1 MDQRRNFFTRALSTA
16 VVASTATTANAQRKP
31 YDLQGHRGAR
41 GLAPENTLPA
51 FMRALDLQVTTLEL
65 DTGLTKDDIVVISH
79 DPVLNPDLAR
89 DASGQWVTEKIA
101 IRSLTY
107 AQLSKFDVG
116 RIRPGSRYAETFAQ
130 QQAMDN
136 TGIPT
141 LDTLFEMVRQRGKEK
156 VRFNIETKISPLK
169 PDETASPEAMVR
181 ALLAVIEKN
190 NVASRTTIQS
200 FDWRTL
206 QISQRLAPAI
216 QTAYLTIQQGQL
228 NNTGDVLKGTAS
240 PWTAGLAARDG
251 ESLASLI
258 KRAGGKVWSPFWRDL
273 TQSLIAESH
282 AQGIQVI
289 PWTVNV
295 LADMERLLDWGV
307 DGIITDYPNL
317 LRS

>member
-1 MDQRRNFFTRALSTA
+1 MDQRRNFFTRALGAAVTA
-16 VVASTATTANAQRKP
+16 SATANAQAQRKP

-51 FMRALDLQVTTLEL
+51 FMRALDLGVNTLEL
-65 DTGLTKDDIVVISH
+65 DTGLTKDDVVVISH
-79 DPVLNPDLAR
+79 DPVLNPDLVR
-89 DASGQWVTEKIA
+89 DASGQWVTDKIA

-107 AQLSKFDVG
+107 EQLSKFDVG
-116 RIRPGSRYAETFAQ
+116 RIRPGSRYAETFAK

-156 VRFNIETKISPLK
+156 VRFNIETKLSPLK
-169 PDETASPEAMVR
+169 PEETASPEAMVR

-190 NVASRTTIQS
+190 NVASRVTIQS

-206 QISQRLAPAI
+206 QISQKLAPNI
-216 QTAYLTIQQGQL
+216 PTAYLTIQQGQL
-228 NNTGDVLKGTAS
+228 NNAGDALKGTAS
-240 PWTAGLAARDG
+240 PWTAGLAAREG

-273 TQSLIAESH
+273 TQPLIAESQ

-317 LRS
+317 LR